1 MSETT
6 DKSGYDK
13 LSPQR
18 KKIADMLLAN
28 LESGA
33 GVWKQGWRSGG
44 APENAITG
52 KQYRGVNN
60 LFLLLVSMER
70 GYKDNRWL
78 TFNQMKA
85 REWSFKTDEAGRSL
99 GKNAGVPV
107 EFFDLWDRETHNKFD
122 RAVLDGLSADER
134 QTYMDENVYPIRRYY
149 TVFNADLIDGIP
161 AKEERVLD
169 ESAKTERAER
179 MISNWSENESK
190 IVYGGS
196 QAYYSKASDE
206 IHLPVRGDFYDLQ
219 EFYATAL
226 HEIGHSTGHAKR
238 LSRDLSG
245 KFGSPEY
252 AMEELRAEI
261 ASVFLEQDFGVE
273 VDESAVRNNRAY
285 IQHWKDVIRK
295 DPNALFTA
303 IADADK
309 ISKYILQKE
318 AELSREIEP
327 YAVSEEEDETGD
339 LKYRVYMV
347 SGYGQIRAVPLSGD
361 DRESVMQ
368 DFEKIQRL
376 PYWSGKRFKEVSMDE
391 LQAESI
397 SRAEMQA
404 EDENAEPASVT
415 EEKSEVFMLPSVA
428 AALAASAKDEK
439 REQDNAPRGKESLT
453 RMDDREIVERA
464 ERSKGGEKF
473 TQLYNGISVTGDEE
487 KDERSLMTRFAL
499 FTDDKA
505 QLMRLFRSSAQYRDE
520 KPNAYFEKLADE
532 SVAFVSKL
540 KANMLAASMSGGNRT
555 RFGLNAKT

>member
-122 RAVLDGLSADER
+122 RTVLDGLSADER

-206 IHLPVRGDFYDLQ
+206 IHLPIRGDFYDLQ

-273 VDESAVRNNRAY
+273 VDESAVRNNSAY
-285 IQHWKDVIRK
+285 IQHWKTVIQK

-318 AELSREIEP
+318 KELSREVEP
-327 YAVSEEEDETGD
+327 YAVSEEEDENGD
-339 LKYRVYMV
+339 LKYRVYMA
-347 SGYGQIRAVPLSGD
+347 SGYGQIRTVPLSGD
-361 DRESVMQ
+361 AIERQISEYRKQIEDNVKLMNGTQGDKNRYVENVRVLN
-368 DFEKIQRL
+368 DKIVALRKQLEIVRI
-376 PYWSGKRFKEVSMDE
+376 KI
-391 LQAESI
+391 AEN
-397 SRAEMQA
+397 SRV
-404 EDENAEPASVT
+404 DENIEELKKILSDEDMRFT
-415 EEKSEVFMLPSVA
+415 EFDDVIVRRVVEMIRVGEG
-428 AALAASAKDEK
+428 
-439 REQDNAPRGKESLT
+439 GKIT
-453 RMDDREIVERA
+453 I
-464 ERSKGGEKF
+464 F
-473 TQLYNGISVTGDEE
+473 
-487 KDERSLMTRFAL
+487 
-499 FTDDKA
+499 
-505 QLMRLFRSSAQYRDE
+505 
-520 KPNAYFEKLADE
+520 
-532 SVAFVSKL
+532 L
-540 KANMLAASMSGGNRT
+540 KAAYL
-555 RFGLNAKT
+555 